1 MFGFHFGNSF
11 TESVLPYSENQK
23 CTLTGG
29 VECCFLEAA
38 APDRFFG
45 EIHETCINS
54 NNSFINKACICSGQW
69 PEFIFGKHYL
79 NLDLNT

>member
-1 MFGFHFGNSF
+1 MLFPRSGSP
-11 TESVLPYSENQK
+11 LI
-23 CTLTGG
+23 
-29 VECCFLEAA
+29 
-38 APDRFFG
+38 DFFG

-69 PEFIFGKHYL
+69 PEFIFGKHCL